1 MINHACLLKFSLFP
15 IMFTK
20 QTVLFP
26 FIYIYIYIIHLC
38 FYLLVE
44 NFAVAVKLR
53 DEATE
58 ACLEPNNTI
67 LNI

>member
-20 QTVLFP
+20 QTVPFP
-26 FIYIYIYIIHLC
+26 FPYIYIYTHLC

-44 NFAVAVKLR
+44 KFAVAVKLR